1 MKKYKKVSV
10 NTAGEGDDVKSL
22 KPMPLFFSILLFV
35 GLVFV
40 IYFWMKPTTP
50 AVEAF
55 SKDEAI
61 KTVQNLYG
69 GKILNIEDT
78 DKKFIVQ
85 TEQDKG
91 TYEVTID
98 KQTGNIEKLQ
108 LIAAKKD
115 AGTPSQA
122 ETTPLPE
129 SEIRSIVQ
137 GQTAG
142 MIESVQ
148 LNIDKTNQP
157 VYQVEVIDK
166 HQKQVFLVNA
176 INGEILTKKEQTEE
190 KNNDQPKTTQI
201 SQTDAERIAKNYLN
215 GNIDNVELESDSTG
229 IYYIVEIETAN
240 DEAEIQIDA
249 ISGKILSVTWDDE
262 DE

>member
-10 NTAGEGDDVKSL
+10 NTAGEGDDVKSW
-22 KPMPLFFSILLFV
+22 KPMPLFLSILLFV
-35 GLVFV
+35 ELVFV
-40 IYFWMKPTTP
+40 IYFWMKPTP

-148 LNIDKTNQP
+148 LNNDQTNEL
-157 VYQVEVIDK
+157 VYQVEVIDNN
-166 HQKQVFLVNA
+166 QKQVFLVNA

-190 KNNDQPKTTQI
+190 KNNNQSKTTQI

-262 DE
+262 EE

>member
-1 MKKYKKVSV
+1 MKKYKNISV
-10 NTAGEGDDVKSL
+10 NTAGKGDHVKSL

-40 IYFWMKPTTP
+40 IYFWMKPTP

-61 KTVQNLYG
+61 KTVQSLYG

-78 DKKFIVQ
+78 DGKYIIRA
-85 TEQDKG
+85 EQDKG

-98 KQTGNIEKLQ
+98 NQTGNIEKLQ

-115 AGTPSQA
+115 AGTPSQP
-122 ETTPLPE
+122 ETALLPE

-148 LNIDKTNQP
+148 LNNDQTNQP
-157 VYQVEVIDK
+157 VYQVEVIDNN
-166 HQKQVFLVNA
+166 QKQVFLVNA
-176 INGEILTKKEQTEE
+176 INGEILTKKEQTEV
-190 KNNDQPKTTQI
+190 KNNNQPKTTQI
-201 SQTDAERIAKNYLN
+201 SQPDAKRIAKNYLN
-215 GNIDNVELESDSTG
+215 GKIDNVELESDSNG

-249 ISGKILSVTWDDE
+249 ISGKVLSVTWDDE
-262 DE
+262 EE